1 MKLFAVKKTLSE
13 LSAVNFKLP
22 NGAYVPR
29 HFHVTEAGLVTRH
42 FIDCG
47 GVERRETRVNLQ
59 LWQAGD
65 HDHRLAAR
73 KFLHILNIAG
83 KVIGEADDLAVE
95 VEYQQDTIGRFGLEF
110 DGMDFVL
117 TPKQT
122 DCLAKAACGR
132 PDKAMQRQGACC

>member
-1 MKLFAVKKTLSE
+1 MKLSAVKKALSE

-47 GVERRETRVNLQ
+47 GVERKETRVNLQ
-59 LWQAGD
+59 LWQAD
-65 HDHRLAAR
+65 DYDHRLAAQ
-73 KFLHILNIAG
+73 KFLYILNIAG

-95 VEYQQDTIGRFGLEF
+95 MEYQQDTIGRFGLEF
-110 DGMDFVL
+110 DGADFVL

-132 PDKAMQRQGACC
+132 SDKAVQRQGACC